1 MRRVL
6 LAVRGGLSTVRQAIA
21 FYFVVLLLGTVQ
33 LGWFV
38 PAFLIRHA
46 VSPERGRRIGRRVIS
61 SVFRRYF
68 DLTRLCGV
76 LEVDCDAVD
85 AIDPHEALIIAPN
98 HPSGLDALIL
108 ISRLPYLNCIMKASM
123 LDNILLGAGSRLAG
137 YIRNDGP
144 RRMFRLSTE
153 DLKAGG
159 QLIIFP
165 EATRTV
171 AAPVNA
177 FKGGFASMAKVAG
190 VPIQTV
196 IVETDTPFL
205 AKGWSVMRKP
215 PRLPMRYRVRLG
227 RRFDVPV
234 DAHVASFV
242 AELRDYFIAE
252 LDGAQL
258 GDLWDVERAPDA
270 KPSPPVGDAR
280 GDTGRALP
288 WWSSSR
294 SG

>member
-1 MRRVL
+1 MRRAL
-6 LAVRGGLSTVRQAIA
+6 RAIGSGLSTARDVVA

-33 LGWFV
+33 LAWFV

-68 DLTRLCGV
+68 ELTRACGV
-76 LEVDCDAVD
+76 LEVDCDAID
-85 AIDPHEALIIAPN
+85 AIDPHEAMIIAPN

-171 AAPVNA
+171 AAPVNP

-196 IVETDTPFL
+196 IIETDTPFL

-215 PRLPMRYRVRLG
+215 PRLPMHYRVRLG
-227 RRFDVPV
+227 ERFDVPA
-234 DAHVASFV
+234 DAHVAQFV
-242 AELRDYFIAE
+242 GALRDYFVAE

-258 GDLWDVERAPDA
+258 GDLWDVERAPEP
-270 KPSPPVGDAR
+270 KPAGPVGDGR
-280 GDTGRALP
+280 GDAGRALP
-288 WWSSSR
+288 SWSSS
-294 SG
+294 GHG